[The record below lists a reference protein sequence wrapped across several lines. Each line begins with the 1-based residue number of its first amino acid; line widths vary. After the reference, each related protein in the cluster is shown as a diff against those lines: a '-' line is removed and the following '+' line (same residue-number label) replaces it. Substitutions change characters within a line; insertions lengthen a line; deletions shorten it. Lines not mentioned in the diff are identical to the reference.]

1 MTQKMSMYNPGHGS
15 GRINVD
21 PDYVTE
27 LEQERDRLQAE
38 VVRLHQALDAVD
50 AKVDAKVDAIPL
62 RGVLTQLGETPAY
75 IISVGDY
82 KRLGGE

>member
-1 MTQKMSMYNPGHGS
+1 MSMYNPGRGY

-50 AKVDAKVDAIPL
+50 AKVDAIPL

>member
-1 MTQKMSMYNPGHGS
+1 MSMHSPDRGS
-15 GRINVD
+15 GRING

-27 LEQERDRLQAE
+27 LEQERDKLHAE
-38 VVRLHQALDAVD
+38 VVRLHQALDSVEV
-50 AKVDAKVDAIPL
+50 KVDTIPL

-75 IISVGDY
+75 VISVGDY

>member
-1 MTQKMSMYNPGHGS
+1 MYSPDRGS
-15 GRINVD
+15 GRINTG

-50 AKVDAKVDAIPL
+50 VKVDAIPL
-62 RGVLTQLGETPAY
+62 RGVLTQLNETPAY

>member
-1 MTQKMSMYNPGHGS
+1 MYSPDRGS
-15 GRINVD
+15 GRINTG

-27 LEQERDRLQAE
+27 LEQECDRLQAE

-50 AKVDAKVDAIPL
+50 VKVDANVDAIPL

-75 IISVGDY
+75 IISVSDY